1 MRLSTIG
8 YCLQQ
13 GIKNIW
19 RNKLFSLASTA
30 TMAACI
36 FMFGVFFCMVQNFQ
50 HILREVEEGVGVTV
64 FFQEDTSED
73 EIREIGEQL
82 RSRAEIREIVY
93 VSADATW
100 EEYKKIYFAEAPELA
115 DGFASDNPL
124 ANHAHLEIY
133 MKDVALQ
140 QDLVDYLSS
149 IEQVRKINRSD
160 KVAEM
165 LTGFNRLVSYVSVAI
180 IGLLL
185 AVAVFL
191 ISNTVA
197 IGISVRKEEI
207 GIMRLIGAKNSFIKA
222 PFLTE
227 GITIGL
233 IGAAIPLGVLYYFY
247 NRLILYMATKFDML
261 TGVLDFLQVN
271 ELFRVLAPVG
281 LILGVG
287 IGLFGSAFT
296 IQRHLK
302 V

>member
-13 GIKNIW
+13 GFKNIW

-64 FFQEDTSED
+64 FFEEDTSED
-73 EIREIGEQL
+73 EIREIGEQM
-82 RSRAEIREIVY
+82 RSRAEIREIVF
-93 VSADATW
+93 VSAETTW
-100 EEYKKIYFAEAPELA
+100 EEYKKIYFSEAPELA

-133 MKDVALQ
+133 MKDVAQQ
-140 QDLVDYLSS
+140 QDMVDYLSS

-160 KVAEM
+160 KVADM
-165 LTGFNRLVSYVSVAI
+165 LTGFNRLVSYVSVAV

-222 PFLTE
+222 PFLIE
-227 GITIGL
+227 GIIIGL
-233 IGAAIPLGVLYYFY
+233 IGAAIPLTVLYYLY
-247 NRLILYMATKFDML
+247 NRLILYMAEKFDML

-287 IGLFGSAFT
+287 IGLFGSVFT

>member
-13 GIKNIW
+13 GFKNIW

-64 FFQEDTSED
+64 FFEEDTSED
-73 EIREIGEQL
+73 EIREIGEQM
-82 RSRAEIREIVY
+82 RSRAEIREIVF
-93 VSADATW
+93 VSAETTW
-100 EEYKKIYFAEAPELA
+100 EEYKKIYFSEAPELA

-133 MKDVALQ
+133 MKDVAQ
-140 QDLVDYLSS
+140 QQYLVDYLSS

-160 KVAEM
+160 KVADM
-165 LTGFNRLVSYVSVAI
+165 LTGFNRLVSYVSVAV

-222 PFLTE
+222 PFLIE
-227 GITIGL
+227 GIIIGL
-233 IGAAIPLGVLYYFY
+233 IGAAIPLTVLYYLY
-247 NRLILYMATKFDML
+247 NRLILYMAEKFDML

-287 IGLFGSAFT
+287 IGLFGSVFT